1 MIEIK
6 KDILNDDLLK
16 DSIDYED
23 YSANI
28 CTLTI
33 EEMKAEGLLKCGG
46 CCSKGG
52 GSGCSTCS
60 SKNKCSGCR
69 CKNK

>member
-6 KDILNDDLLK
+6 KSTLNDELLK

-23 YSANI
+23 YSDNI

-46 CCSKGG
+46 CCSKGKGAG
-52 GSGCSTCS
+52 GSASGV
-60 SKNKCSGCR
+60 KNKCSGCR

>member
-23 YSANI
+23 YSENI

-46 CCSKGG
+46 CCCMGG

>member
-23 YSANI
+23 YSENI

-52 GSGCSTCS
+52 GSGCRTCG

>member
-23 YSANI
+23 YSENI

-33 EEMKAEGLLKCGG
+33 QEMKAEGLLKCGG

-52 GSGCSTCS
+52 GSGCSTCG

-69 CKNK
+69 FKNK

>member
-23 YSANI
+23 YSENI

-52 GSGCSTCS
+52 GSGCSTCG

-69 CKNK
+69 FKNK